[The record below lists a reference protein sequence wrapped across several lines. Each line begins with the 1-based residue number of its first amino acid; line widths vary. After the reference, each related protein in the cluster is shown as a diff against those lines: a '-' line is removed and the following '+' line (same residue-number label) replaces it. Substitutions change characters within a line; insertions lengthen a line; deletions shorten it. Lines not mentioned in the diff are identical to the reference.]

1 MKYNFSSLALVNAN
15 ERKVKKEREEKKFK
29 NRIKR
34 LFNKKQ
40 PKPLIFNP
48 NWK

>member
-15 ERKVKKEREEKKFK
+15 ERKVKKEKEEKKLR

-34 LFNKKQ
+34 FFEKIK
-40 PKPLIFNP
+40 
-48 NWK
+48 

>member
-34 LFNKKQ
+34 FLKKNKIRS
-40 PKPLIFNP
+40 L
-48 NWK
+48 